1 MTRQSGVWGTVAF
14 GVTLAV
20 IIGLRLE
27 QAALA
32 VVVGVACGIAAS
44 LPAGL
49 LIFFLLRRRDS
60 APAPRAR
67 PNYGR
72 EMAGAPPVLVI
83 QSPAMPALPQS
94 TTWPGG
100 YSMPVPA
107 QREFAVI
114 GEEGIEDGFDH
125 WQT

>member
-1 MTRQSGVWGTVAF
+1 MSKSSGTWGTIAF

-20 IIGLRLE
+20 IIGVRLE

-32 VVVGVACGIAAS
+32 VVVGVASGIAAS

-49 LIFFLLRRRDS
+49 FVLFLMRRRNS
-60 APAPRAR
+60 PPAPR
-67 PNYGR
+67 PTTTYGR
-72 EMAGAPPVLVI
+72 EMTGRPPVLVI
-83 QSPAMPALPQS
+83 QPPATPALPQPAA
-94 TTWPGG
+94 WPGG

-114 GEEGIEDGFDH
+114 GEEGIEDGVDH
-125 WQT
+125 WQA

>member
-1 MTRQSGVWGTVAF
+1 MTKNSGMWGTIAF

-20 IIGLRLE
+20 IIGVRLE

-32 VVVGVACGIAAS
+32 VVVGVASGIAAS

-49 LIFFLLRRRDS
+49 FILCLMRRRSS
-60 APAPRAR
+60 APAPR
-67 PNYGR
+67 PTTGYGR
-72 EMAGAPPVLVI
+72 EMVGGPPVLVI
-83 QSPAMPALPQS
+83 QPPAMPALPQP
-94 TTWPGG
+94 TAWPGG

-114 GEEGIEDGFDH
+114 GEEGLEDGFDH
-125 WQT
+125 WQA

>member
-1 MTRQSGVWGTVAF
+1 MTRENGVWGAIAF

-32 VVVGVACGIAAS
+32 VVVGVACGVAAS
-44 LPAGL
+44 IPAGL
-49 LIFFLLRRRDS
+49 LIFFLMRRNS
-60 APAPRAR
+60 ARVPRAT
-67 PNYGR
+67 PYYGR
-72 EMAGAPPVLVI
+72 EMASAPPVLVI
-83 QSPAMPALPQS
+83 QPPATPALPQA

-125 WQT
+125 WQA

>member
-1 MTRQSGVWGTVAF
+1 MTKSSAMWGTIAF

-20 IIGLRLE
+20 IIGVRLE

-32 VVVGVACGIAAS
+32 VVVGVASGIAAS

-49 LIFFLLRRRDS
+49 FVFYLMRRRNA
-60 APAPRAR
+60 APASR
-67 PNYGR
+67 PTTYYGR
-72 EMAGAPPVLVI
+72 EMAGGPPVLVI
-83 QSPAMPALPQS
+83 QPPATPALPQPA
-94 TTWPGG
+94 TWPAG

-114 GEEGIEDGFDH
+114 GEEGLEDGIDY
-125 WQT
+125 WQA